1 MKKKPSD
8 LVARLS
14 GNITRPGPTPPAEAA
29 ESTQSEAAP
38 APSQAPKPRPRAR
51 TAAPKAPAAR
61 KSRKAGQPVRYTIVL
76 ERDLHRA
83 LRRYALDRDADA
95 SEVVRA
101 LLLLLMEQPDL
112 DRQVM
117 ERLSDGG
124 DEPT

>member
-14 GNITRPGPTPPAEAA
+14 GNITRPGPPQPAEAA
-29 ESTQSEAAP
+29 ESTQSEAVS

-51 TAAPKAPAAR
+51 AAAPKAPAAR